1 MSMEK
6 KGILLAGGT
15 GSRFFP
21 VTKAVNK
28 HFLAIY
34 NKPMFFYPLSILM
47 IGGIKKIQ
55 IVSDDESLLKFDKI
69 LSQMNLDVEFS
80 YQPQNE
86 PAGIADGLL
95 KSEKFL
101 GKSDF
106 ALILGDNFYFGQSL
120 SAQIKQLMQKK
131 NCIVTTKNNN
141 PENFGVVKYDGNKII
156 DIVEKPKQ
164 FISDVIVT
172 GLYTYENKCI
182 EIAKNLKPS
191 GRGELEISDL
201 NSYLIKNDMLE
212 TLDLGRGTV
221 WFDAGTPDDL
231 IRASEFVKLI
241 QERSGFEIA
250 NLNEINNE
258 FIKKK

>member
-1 MSMEK
+1 MEK

-28 HFLAIY
+28 HFLPIY

-55 IVSDDESLLKFDKI
+55 IVSDDESLQRFDKI
-69 LSQMNLDVEFS
+69 LSEMDLDVEFS
-80 YQPQNE
+80 YQSQNK
-86 PAGIADGLL
+86 PSGIADGIL

-101 GKSDF
+101 DKSDF
-106 ALILGDNFYFGQSL
+106 VLILGDNFFFGQSL
-120 SAQIKQLMQKK
+120 STQIQQLMNKK
-131 NCIVTTKNNN
+131 NSIVTTKNNN
-141 PENFGVVKYDGNKII
+141 PRDFGVVKYKNNKII
-156 DIVEKPKQ
+156 DIVEKPKK
-164 FISDVIVT
+164 FISDVVVT
-172 GLYTYENKCI
+172 GLYAYENKCI

-191 GRGELEISDL
+191 NRGELEISDL
-201 NSYLIKNDMLE
+201 NNYLIKNNLLE
-212 TLDLGRGTV
+212 AVDLGRGTV

-231 IRASEFVKLI
+231 IRVSQFVKLI
-241 QERSGFEIA
+241 QESSKFEIA
-250 NLNEINNE
+250 NLNEVNNE

>member
-1 MSMEK
+1 MEK

-21 VTKAVNK
+21 VTKVVNK
-28 HFLAIY
+28 HFLPIY
-34 NKPMFFYPLSILM
+34 NKPMFFFPLSILM
-47 IGGIKKIQ
+47 IGGLKKIQ
-55 IVSDDESLLKFDKI
+55 IVSDDDSLQKFDKI
-69 LSQMNLDVEFS
+69 LSKIHLDVEFS
-80 YQPQNE
+80 YQSQNK
-86 PAGIADGLL
+86 PAGIADGVL

-120 SAQIKQLMQKK
+120 SSQIKQLMNKK
-131 NCIVTTKNNN
+131 NCIVTTKHNN
-141 PENFGVVKYDGNKII
+141 PKNFGVVKYENDKIV
-156 DIVEKPKQ
+156 DIIEKPKE
-164 FISDVIVT
+164 FISNTIVT

-191 GRGELEISDL
+191 NRGELEISDL
-201 NSYLIKNDMLE
+201 NSYLIKNNLLE

-250 NLNEINNE
+250 NLTEINNE
-258 FIKKK
+258 FIKKKPQ

>member
-1 MSMEK
+1 MK
-6 KGILLAGGT
+6 T
-15 GSRFFP
+15 
-21 VTKAVNK
+21 
-28 HFLAIY
+28 
-34 NKPMFFYPLSILM
+34 
-47 IGGIKKIQ
+47 
-55 IVSDDESLLKFDKI
+55 
-69 LSQMNLDVEFS
+69 
-80 YQPQNE
+80 
-86 PAGIADGLL
+86 
-95 KSEKFL
+95 
-101 GKSDF
+101 
-106 ALILGDNFYFGQSL
+106 
-120 SAQIKQLMQKK
+120 K

-141 PENFGVVKYDGNKII
+141 PENFGVIKYENNKII
-156 DIVEKPKQ
+156 DIVEKPKK
-164 FISDVIVT
+164 FISDIIVT

-191 GRGELEISDL
+191 KRGELEISDL
-201 NSYLIKNDMLE
+201 NSYLIQKNMLK